1 MITERDVRRK
11 INCKKLPE
19 FITNKNAIKMQD
31 LITKY
36 FSLLKSIPD
45 SENPGWVMLR
55 LVLGASKEE
64 REQRPLWFAPGEQDN
79 HKITRTFMVQ
89 ISTPMGI
96 SPWRAQKVLVSS
108 YWSWCIRAREEGE
121 NSPDLCQE
129 FPSMN

>member
-55 LVLGASKEE
+55 LVPGASKEE

-79 HKITRTFMVQ
+79 HKITR
-89 ISTPMGI
+89 I
-96 SPWRAQKVLVSS
+96 
-108 YWSWCIRAREEGE
+108 SWCRSALLWASLLGVLRRCL
-121 NSPDLCQE
+121 SPLTGAGVYVPGRKEKTAQTCVRSFQV
-129 FPSMN
+129 